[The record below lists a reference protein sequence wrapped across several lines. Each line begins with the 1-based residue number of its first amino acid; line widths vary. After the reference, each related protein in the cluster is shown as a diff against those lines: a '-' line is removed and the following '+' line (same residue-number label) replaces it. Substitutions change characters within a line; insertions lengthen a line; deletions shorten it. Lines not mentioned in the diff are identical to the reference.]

1 VRTPILGLVGHTP
14 KEGNVKRSLVVAAIA
29 VLAVTLAL
37 PVGAEGHTLSVRK
50 AKRVLYAYAESENAL
65 QFRVRY
71 CRRRSRHHVRCGV
84 KEIFREPLLDLRDSY
99 ERTEY
104 YPMAVKLR
112 GTHASRSS
120 RVLIYDDIENRW
132 VAWSGR

>member
-1 VRTPILGLVGHTP
+1 M
-14 KEGNVKRSLVVAAIA
+14 KRSLVVAAVA
-29 VLAVTLAL
+29 VSAVTLAL
-37 PVGAEGHTLSVRK
+37 PVSAEGHTLSVRK
-50 AKRVLYAYAESENAL
+50 AKQVLYEYAGSENAL

-84 KEIFREPLLDLRDSY
+84 KEVFREPLFDLRDSY
-99 ERTEY
+99 ERTDY

-112 GTHASRSS
+112 GRHSSSSRRS

-132 VAWSGR
+132 VAWNPR